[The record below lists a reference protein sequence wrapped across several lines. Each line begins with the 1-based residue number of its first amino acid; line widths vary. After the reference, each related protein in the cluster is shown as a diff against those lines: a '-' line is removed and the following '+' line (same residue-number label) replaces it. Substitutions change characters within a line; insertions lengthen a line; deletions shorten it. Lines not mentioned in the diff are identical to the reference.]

1 MKTTM
6 KLLGVLLMSASTFI
20 SMKANAQG
28 CGVPTGLGVTVV
40 SATSTQLNWNA
51 VPGASLYNIEI
62 QNATGNNV
70 AYLRQVNT
78 TVNSFLADS
87 LTAGANYKFKVR
99 TRCGGI
105 KSNWSPF
112 YFFTSGNGQTQCGLP
127 AGLTVSTTTA
137 TSATI
142 SWNAAPGALSY
153 RLRVEDGQNNPVAFL
168 FAVSTAQTSFTVSG
182 LTASTNYKAKLRSLC
197 GGLLHSA
204 WTTWVPFTTAALRLT
219 DLPDANIQMYPN
231 PASETVYLVLPEE
244 WINEMS
250 TVSITDMSGKVV
262 YTFESKDKNESA
274 QFEMP
279 VNTLPAGVYVLSVK
293 AAGEEHHQRLSIV
306 R

>member
-1 MKTTM
+1 MKTTI
-6 KLLGVLLMSASTFI
+6 KLLSAILLFAGTFY
-20 SMKANAQG
+20 SVNLQAQG

-40 SATSTQLNWNA
+40 SATSTQLTWNA

-78 TVNSFLADS
+78 TTNSFLADS

-105 KSNWSPF
+105 KSNWSAF
-112 YFFTSGNGQTQCGLP
+112 YFFTSGSGQTQCGLP
-127 AGLTVSTTTA
+127 TGLTVSNSTA
-137 TSATI
+137 TSATV
-142 SWNAAPGALSY
+142 SWSAAAGALSY

-182 LTASTNYKAKLRSLC
+182 LTASTNYKARVRSNC

-204 WTTWVPFTTAALRLT
+204 WTAWLPFTTAAQRLT
-219 DLPDANIQMYPN
+219 DLPDATIQLYPN
-231 PASETVYLVLPEE
+231 PASEAVYLVLPDE
-244 WINEMS
+244 WVNETAS
-250 TVSITDMSGKVV
+250 ISITDMSGKVV
-262 YTFESKDKNESA
+262 YAFQAQEKPA
-274 QFEMP
+274 AGQFEMP
-279 VNTLPAGVYVLSVK
+279 VNTLKEGVYILSVK
-293 AAGEEHHQRLSIV
+293 SAGEEHHQRLSIV
-306 R
+306 H